1 MKKFHICSV
10 LLGILLLAFLIW
22 KIRPMALWR
31 ELDLLGWGLVF
42 LILSE
47 GGADLFHTLGW
58 RYCLSGPH
66 RNLSFFQIFCIR
78 MAGTSINYL
87 TPTAGLG
94 GEVTKGTLLSL
105 NHQGVEAATGVII
118 GKLAYSLSQLLL
130 VVIGSL
136 TILWTIHLPTAALV
150 AMRTA
155 TILLGG
161 GILLFL
167 AVQKYGKLGA
177 VVRWLVT
184 HKMGGKSLEKTSHHI
199 TAVDE
204 ELKLFY
210 KERPADLPLAVFWHI
225 VGMACGTVQTWYFL
239 CLLTDQASLAKA
251 AAVWILG
258 SWLDLV
264 GFAVPI
270 DIGVLETTRVIAF
283 RALGFHSALGL
294 TYGITIRMRHIFWA
308 GVGLLIYMTLLA
320 KKGGGRLVPEKNPS
334 LCMAPETSSETTK
347 KGGV

>member
-1 MKKFHICSV
+1 MKKFHRFSL
-10 LLGILLLAFLIW
+10 LLGFLLLALLIW
-22 KIRPMALWR
+22 KIGLRALWQ
-31 ELDLLGWGLVF
+31 EMTLLGWGLVP

-47 GGADLFHTLGW
+47 GVVDLVHTLGW

-66 RNLSFFQIFCIR
+66 RALSFFQIFRIR
-78 MAGTSINYL
+78 MAGTAINYI

-94 GEVTKGTLLSL
+94 GEVTKGALLSL

-118 GKLAYSLSQLLL
+118 GKLAFSLAQLLL

-136 TILWTIHLPTAALV
+136 TILWTIHLPAAALA

-161 GILLFL
+161 GILAFL

-184 HKMGGKSLEKTSHHI
+184 HKVGGKSLEKAAHHI
-199 TAVDE
+199 NAVDE

-225 VGMACGTVQTWYFL
+225 VGMAFATVQTWYFL
-239 CLLTDQASLAKA
+239 FLLTDQASLTTA

-258 SWLDLV
+258 SWLDLMS
-264 GFAVPI
+264 FAIPI

-283 RALGFHSALGL
+283 RTLGFHSALGL
-294 TYGITIRMRHIFWA
+294 TYGITIRLRHIFWT
-308 GVGLLIYMTLLA
+308 GVGLLIYTTLLV
-320 KKGGGRLVPEKNPS
+320 KKEEGGLHLNKEVSDDGPRS
-334 LCMAPETSSETTK
+334 IQ
-347 KGGV
+347 